1 MIIATTV
8 TLTMTTKE
16 SCNKSQI
23 RNMVTDKFVPT
34 FLFLACCQQLISIII
49 ITTTIIITIVT
60 IIIIIPINIY
70 VFYKIHIFIVIRECG
85 EQNEEL
91 CMLKKI

>member
-60 IIIIIPINIY
+60 IIIIIPINICL
-70 VFYKIHIFIVIRECG
+70 F
-85 EQNEEL
+85 QNTYIDSNKR
-91 CMLKKI
+91 M